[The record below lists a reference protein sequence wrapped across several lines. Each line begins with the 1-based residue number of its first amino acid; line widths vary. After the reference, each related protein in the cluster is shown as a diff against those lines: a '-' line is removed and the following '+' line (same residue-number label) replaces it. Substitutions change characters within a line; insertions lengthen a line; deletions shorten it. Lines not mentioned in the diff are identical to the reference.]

1 MLVPKMIPETTKSRK
16 MWKVDSSIPFKT
28 ATPPPRQPS
37 LSPSPPPSTPS
48 SIEETPAEELRNLA
62 IQNRQKNWLEV
73 LGSILYLRM

>member
-16 MWKVDSSIPFKT
+16 MWKVDSSIPFKN
-28 ATPPPRQPS
+28 AIPPRQPS

-73 LGSILYLRM
+73 LGSIVFLLA